1 MPEVRAHRHAL
12 CAWQAERVWDRT
24 GRSHTLRTVRVYL
37 DHAATTPPR
46 PEALAAMADVLA
58 RQLGN
63 PSSVHASGQA
73 ARRALDDARDVL
85 AEVLGAKSSEIV
97 FTSGGTESD
106 NLAITGVLA
115 RRPGRALCST
125 IEHEAVLEPV
135 HAADGCT
142 VPVTKLGV
150 VDLDALAAKLD
161 DTVSI
166 VSVMTANNENGVIQ
180 PIAEIAA
187 LVHER
192 APGAVFHT
200 DAVQAA
206 GWLDLSVVAAQ
217 ADLIAISGHKFGA
230 PIGSGALVVREGTK
244 LAPLLLGGGQEHERR
259 SGTPNVAGAMAVAVA
274 ARLAAESRDEFVA
287 RVSRMR
293 DRLADGLC
301 ATIDGMIEPAL
312 PANCDRSGLAPGI
325 VQVCIAGVEGEALLF
340 LLDEAGVD
348 ASAGSA
354 CAAGALDPSH
364 VLAAMGVPGEMARGA
379 LRLSLGHTTT
389 EADVDRA
396 LDVIPAAVA
405 QLRRAA

>member
-1 MPEVRAHRHAL
+1 MDL
-12 CAWQAERVWDRT
+12 T
-24 GRSHTLRTVRVYL
+24 SRSHTLRTVRAYL

-46 PEALAAMADVLA
+46 PEAVAAMADVLA

-73 ARRALDDARDVL
+73 ARRVLDDARDLL
-85 AEVLGAKSSEIV
+85 AEVLGAKPSEIV

-115 RRPGRALCST
+115 CHPGRALCSA

-135 HAADGCT
+135 HAAGGRT
-142 VPVTKLGV
+142 VPVTSSGV
-150 VDLDALAAKLD
+150 VDLDVLAAQLD

-187 LVHER
+187 LVHDR
-192 APGAVFHT
+192 VPGAVFHT

-206 GWLDLSVVAAQ
+206 GWLDLSTAAAY
-217 ADLIAISGHKFGA
+217 ADLVAISGHKFGA
-230 PIGSGALVVREGTK
+230 PIGSGVLVVREGTE
-244 LAPLLLGGGQEHERR
+244 LAPVLLGGGQEHERR
-259 SGTPNVAGAMAVAVA
+259 SGTPNVAGAMALAVA
-274 ARLAAESRDEFVA
+274 ARVAAENRSDFVISVA
-287 RVSRMR
+287 RMR
-293 DRLADGLC
+293 DRLADGLG
-301 ATIDGMIEPAL
+301 ATIDGMIEPAR
-312 PANCDRSGLAPGI
+312 PANGDRSGLAPGI

-364 VLAAMGVPGEMARGA
+364 VLAAMGVPTEMARGA

-389 EADVDRA
+389 DSDVDRA
-396 LDVIPAAVA
+396 LDVIPAAVE
-405 QLRRAA
+405 QLRSAA